1 MPPYD
6 LLIPG
11 KLGANV
17 TKREGGGLALIQIF
31 FGSLPCDA
39 SQTPLCMMPPYNL
52 LIPGK
57 LGCNVTKREG
67 GGRALIQIFFF
78 KPSVMLYRLPC
89 MLYACMLIRNK
100 VHVKDTDGML

>member
-1 MPPYD
+1 MLYKPLYMIPPYD

-31 FGSLPCDA
+31 FEAFFMMLYKL
-39 SQTPLCMMPPYNL
+39 LCMIPPYNL

-67 GGRALIQIFFF
+67 VAW
-78 KPSVMLYRLPC
+78 
-89 MLYACMLIRNK
+89 
-100 VHVKDTDGML
+100 H

>member
-1 MPPYD
+1 MLYRPPPPCMMPLYD

-31 FGSLPCDA
+31 FLKPSVMLYR
-39 SQTPLCMMPPYNL
+39 PLSMIPPYIL

-57 LGCNVTKREG
+57 SEGNVTKREG
-67 GGRALIQIFFF
+67 GGLALIQIFF
-78 KPSVMLYRLPC
+78 
-89 MLYACMLIRNK
+89 
-100 VHVKDTDGML
+100 